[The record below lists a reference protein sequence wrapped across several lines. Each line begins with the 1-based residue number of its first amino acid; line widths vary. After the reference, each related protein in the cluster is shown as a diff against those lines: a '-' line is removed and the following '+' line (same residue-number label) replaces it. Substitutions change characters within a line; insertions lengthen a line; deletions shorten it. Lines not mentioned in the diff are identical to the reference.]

1 MRIDVREERTFDVE
15 AIRDVNKRAFGQE
28 QEANIVDALRSNGAA
43 SLSLVAT
50 VDSTVAGHVVAHVV
64 GHIMYSPV
72 EIGPLEGIGLGPV
85 AVLPEYQRRGIG
97 SVLVETGN
105 RRLELSRCPFIVVLG
120 HPAFYPRFG
129 FKPASTLGVSCEWDV
144 PDDVFQI
151 LVLDPLR
158 LAGVSGVARYRREF
172 SPAI

>member
-1 MRIDVREERTFDVE
+1 MQIDVREEETSDLE
-15 AIRDVNKRAFGQE
+15 AVRDVNKRAFGQD

-50 VDSTVAGHVVAHVV
+50 VDNLVAGHVV

-72 EIGPLEGIGLGPV
+72 EIGPLEGVGLGPV
-85 AVLPEYQRRGIG
+85 AVLPEYQRRGVG

-105 RRLELSRCPFIVVLG
+105 RRLELARCPFIVVLG

-129 FKPASTLGVSCEWDV
+129 FRPASTLGVSCEWDV

-151 LVLDPLR
+151 LVLDPVR
-158 LAGVSGVARYRREF
+158 MSGVSGVARYRREF
-172 SPAI
+172 STGT